1 MNPGVRAPVLEGIHS
16 LNAYEQPGPARCHRR
31 CRPHRR
37 PRGADGGRTARPRV
51 GRREPTLLLLV
62 SELVSNSVRHAG
74 LDADERIHLRAR
86 GDDACA
92 YVEVC
97 DGGRSGRVPAKKIS
111 YDALEPGGLG
121 LVLVDEMADR
131 WGVACSDDE
140 TCVWFE
146 LACD

>member
-1 MNPGVRAPVLEGIHS
+1 MVTDPQLDLTVEAAPTAAREARRAVARHS
-16 LNAYEQPGPARCHRR
+16 FVGSEQEPA
-31 CRPHRR
+31 
-37 PRGADGGRTARPRV
+37 
-51 GRREPTLLLLV
+51 LLLLV

-74 LDADERIHLRAR
+74 LGRRERIRLRAR
-86 GDDACA
+86 RDDACA

-97 DGGRSGRVPAKKIS
+97 DAGRSGRIPAKR
-111 YDALEPGGLG
+111 DDGLNALEPGGLG

-146 LACD
+146 LACAA